1 MAAIRRVLGGSGIV
15 FVGVVV
21 GLLVGSPRP
30 AGAFGFDGAAI
41 VAAVNSMSKLMNGAI
56 GQVQKAVQSGLSSL
70 NSLTGNGFTQ
80 LSNNLKAQIGA
91 QEQIANAN
99 NIVEAETLRGFR
111 NAQVRDDHTANRED
125 CLNLQG
131 GQAQVIA
138 VRNQQQVASALGAG
152 NTLRSIGAPG
162 YPAWEGSARS
172 AQASNQAHFASY
184 CDDADAEAGLCTGVQ
199 GDMKDADTLTTK
211 ILDTPTLDQAGD
223 RDAANAYLRNLIQP
237 VAPAPLRNDERKSA
251 AGQNMLPQRRSY
263 DSAMALASR
272 IGADVFSWHTP
283 TVALT
288 AAQKQEA
295 EHEGLLA
302 TGQASNWE
310 VTELEVNRRYSGQQ
324 WQMDL
329 QAMPPKSVMV
339 QLALLQA
346 QQNWLTWQRMKL
358 EQQVALAVAKLVAS
372 GAEDH
377 LAHPPTMPTPEIQ

>member
-1 MAAIRRVLGGSGIV
+1 MRFLVRITGSSALIGFGLVIGLSLGDA
-15 FVGVVV
+15 
-21 GLLVGSPRP
+21 RP
-30 AGAFGFDGAAI
+30 ANAFGFDGAAI

-56 GQVQKAVQSGLSSL
+56 GEVQKAVQSGLSAL
-70 NSLTGNGFTQ
+70 NGLTGQGFTQ

-99 NIVEAETLRGFR
+99 NIVQAQTLRDLR

-138 VRNQQQVASALGAG
+138 VRNAQQVAQALGNG

-172 AQASNQAHFASY
+172 AQAANQAHFATY
-184 CDDADAEAGLCTGVQ
+184 CDDADAEAGLCTVAQ
-199 GDMKDADTLTTK
+199 GSLKDADISATGVIDNATLEEA
-211 ILDTPTLDQAGD
+211 PD
-223 RDAANAYLRNLIQP
+223 RDAANAYLHNLIQP
-237 VAPAPLRNDERKSA
+237 VAPAALRNAQRSSA

-263 DSAMALASR
+263 DAAMALANR
-272 IGADVFSWHTP
+272 IGAEVFSWHTP

-288 AAQKQEA
+288 DAQKQEA
-295 EHEGLLA
+295 AHDGLPA
-302 TGQASNWE
+302 TGRASNWE

-329 QAMPPKSVMV
+329 QAMPQKSVLV
-339 QLALLQA
+339 QLALMQA
-346 QQNWLTWQRMKL
+346 QQNWLSWQRLKL
-358 EQQVALAVAKLVAS
+358 EQQLALGVARLIAT

-377 LAHPPTMPTPEIQ
+377 LAHAGTMPTPEIQ